1 MSVMY
6 GATILEARS
15 VDGFSDWVEHALP
28 ADSGSKA
35 FYTEAWTLGVCR
47 NSRADLE
54 RHQAGRRHP
63 VPAAQHVSWR
73 LLLGY

>member
-35 FYTEAWTLGVCR
+35 FYTQKPG
-47 NSRADLE
+47 
-54 RHQAGRRHP
+54 P
-63 VPAAQHVSWR
+63 
-73 LLLGY
+73 